1 MVSLPTLETGAIYE
15 LGPYRYTMYIGD
27 ATQVTWTM
35 RDGQKIQVTY
45 QTNSIQFVDGR
56 VYRSVLIQ
64 SGKCSLLPGS
74 FPQAAPADRF
84 GYYRGTAVTAV
95 NPISN
100 DSLMRSVEHAWPR
113 NNQVSIASIDE
124 SIAAG
129 GTANNTQADATP
141 SGSEI
146 YVEMGISQ
154 DSLGTSPHASY
165 ISLVD
170 TTSGNTLARIK
181 GAVNPYL
188 SMALKIPYAN
198 NNTLTSMVL
207 EFQASNGDSVAHWF
221 FAYLWGVIP

>member
-95 NPISN
+95 PPAAILS
-100 DSLMRSVEHAWPR
+100 
-113 NNQVSIASIDE
+113 SIDAIDTWLLRGHACSTERINE
-124 SIAAG
+124 SLEIG
-129 GTANNTQADATP
+129 LTAVT
-141 SGSEI
+141 
-146 YVEMGISQ
+146 
-154 DSLGTSPHASY
+154 
-165 ISLVD
+165 
-170 TTSGNTLARIK
+170 
-181 GAVNPYL
+181 AVPR
-188 SMALKIPYAN
+188 
-198 NNTLTSMVL
+198 
-207 EFQASNGDSVAHWF
+207 
-221 FAYLWGVIP
+221 